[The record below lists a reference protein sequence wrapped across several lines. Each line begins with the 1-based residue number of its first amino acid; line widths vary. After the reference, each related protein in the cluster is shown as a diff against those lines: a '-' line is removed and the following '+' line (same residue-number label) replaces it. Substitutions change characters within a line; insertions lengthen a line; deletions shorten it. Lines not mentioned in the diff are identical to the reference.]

1 MTDGTETARQKK
13 TPENGGKK
21 RLRQLLICVV
31 LFGAVFAGRGI
42 DPEPI
47 SQLVSRVETMVQSE
61 VDVQAV
67 FARIGASFSDGALS
81 QTLRALW
88 TGEEETPA
96 EEPAEMPAESGG
108 GGEDGE
114 TPGT

>member
-42 DPEPI
+42 DLEP
-47 SQLVSRVETMVQSE
+47 VSRLTAQVGALVQSDTDFQE
-61 VDVQAV
+61 V
-67 FARIGASFSDGALS
+67 FAQLEDSLS
-81 QTLRALW
+81 GGTLQQTLRTLW
-88 TGEEETPA
+88 TGEEAPPEEAPPA
-96 EEPAEMPAESGG
+96 EEAPAEET
-108 GGEDGE
+108 GEAGR
-114 TPGT
+114 